1 VRIFWG
7 AAQRKASKV
16 KGMGDMNQAR
26 KSLLKKKK
34 REMSDYSL
42 VVTIISVSSL
52 MAFITLPNEMV
63 NLLKGA
69 VDFLLK

>member
-1 VRIFWG
+1 
-7 AAQRKASKV
+7 
-16 KGMGDMNQAR
+16 MNQTR
-26 KSLLKKKK
+26 KSLLKKTK

-42 VVTIISVSSL
+42 VATIISVSSL

-63 NLLKGA
+63 SLLKGA

>member
-1 VRIFWG
+1 
-7 AAQRKASKV
+7 
-16 KGMGDMNQAR
+16 MGDMNQAR
-26 KSLLKKKK
+26 KSLLKKSK

-52 MAFITLPNEMV
+52 MAFITLPHEMV

>member
-1 VRIFWG
+1 
-7 AAQRKASKV
+7 
-16 KGMGDMNQAR
+16 MGDMNQAR
-26 KSLLKKKK
+26 KSLLKKTK

-52 MAFITLPNEMV
+52 MAFITLPHEMV

>member
-1 VRIFWG
+1 M
-7 AAQRKASKV
+7 

-52 MAFITLPNEMV
+52 MAFITLPTEMV